1 MYKGEIDMKQDKL
14 IRLENKINN
23 DYKNIVVY
31 IELLFELNVID
42 RIEFIK
48 EYIESI
54 FYNQNKQIS

>member
-1 MYKGEIDMKQDKL
+1 MYKCEIDMKQDKL

-54 FYNQNKQIS
+54 FYNQNK

>member
-42 RIEFIK
+42 RIECIK

-54 FYNQNKQIS
+54 FYNQNK

>member
-23 DYKNIVVY
+23 DYKNIIVY

-54 FYNQNKQIS
+54 FYNQNK

>member
-14 IRLENKINN
+14 IRLENNINN
-23 DYKNIVVY
+23 DFKNIVVY

-54 FYNQNKQIS
+54 FYNQNK

>member
-23 DYKNIVVY
+23 DYKNSVVY

-54 FYNQNKQIS
+54 FYNQNK

>member
-31 IELLFELNVID
+31 SELLFELNVID

-54 FYNQNKQIS
+54 FYNQNK

>member
-23 DYKNIVVY
+23 DYKNIVAY

-54 FYNQNKQIS
+54 FYNQNK

>member
-1 MYKGEIDMKQDKL
+1 MKQDKL

-23 DYKNIVVY
+23 DYKNIIVY

-54 FYNQNKQIS
+54 FYNQNK

>member
-1 MYKGEIDMKQDKL
+1 MKQDKL

-42 RIEFIK
+42 RIEVIK

-54 FYNQNKQIS
+54 FYNQNK

>member
-1 MYKGEIDMKQDKL
+1 MYKGEIAMKQDKL

-54 FYNQNKQIS
+54 FYNQNK

>member
-23 DYKNIVVY
+23 DYKNIIVY
-31 IELLFELNVID
+31 IALIFELNVIN

-54 FYNQNKQIS
+54 FYNQNK

>member
-54 FYNQNKQIS
+54 FYNQNK

>member
-1 MYKGEIDMKQDKL
+1 MKQDKL

-42 RIEFIK
+42 RIECIK

-54 FYNQNKQIS
+54 FYNQNK

>member
-1 MYKGEIDMKQDKL
+1 MYKGEIDMKKDKL

-54 FYNQNKQIS
+54 FYNQNK

>member
-1 MYKGEIDMKQDKL
+1 MKQDKL

-42 RIEFIK
+42 RIEFIQ

-54 FYNQNKQIS
+54 FYKQNKLIS

>member
-31 IELLFELNVID
+31 IELFFELNVID

-54 FYNQNKQIS
+54 FYNQNK